1 MIILNGKKIIFISV
15 IFGLL
20 ILIGLGFFLFCTL
33 SKNPVETSISVT
45 DDYFS
50 YFDEDTITDI
60 AKKTKAISYGEE
72 QGKKDIE
79 QYTEKVIE
87 TNTKKENKKNKKST
101 SKYIKNNYFVV
112 DKDISIDN
120 GEWLPS
126 YTDWKRG

>member
-1 MIILNGKKIIFISV
+1 MTTLNGKKIIFISV

-20 ILIGLGFFLFCTL
+20 ILTGLGFFFFCTL
-33 SKNPVETSISVT
+33 PNNPVETSISVT

-79 QYTEKVIE
+79 QYTEKVTE
-87 TNTKKENKKNKKST
+87 TNMKNKKNKKST

-126 YTDWKRG
+126 YTD